1 MYPST
6 NVPITRHAPCLNR
19 AVAVLLGLAAF
30 GLYLRTLAPGV
41 LGGDSGELQF
51 AAYLGGIAHPTGYPL
66 YLMLG
71 WLWTHS
77 IPWGDVAWRMNLFS
91 ALWGG
96 MAVALTYLLAE
107 RLLREAT
114 PRLPTLPRLLAA
126 AVAALA
132 FACSETFWSQA
143 VIAEIYTLHAAFVAG
158 VFGLL
163 LWWKEGNKGKE
174 GAEGSQECKGAFNRS
189 MVVALIGGLSLTH
202 HRTMLLLAPA
212 VLLFLWLTRRR
223 FAHHPSSLTA
233 RPLLLA
239 SCLLPLLLYLYIPL
253 RAPHTPYLTVP
264 LSAGHS
270 LQLYDHSLRGFV
282 NFVLGRVFAGE
293 LLSPAAAA
301 ARLALAG
308 ELLWRQF
315 GWAGIVLSLLGLA
328 RLIAGRRGQLLA
340 LTGLAF
346 LALLLFNLFY
356 GIGDIHVFFIAPAL
370 IWACWMGIGIGAIA
384 EAVEAGRTSQV
395 AGRHLKYTISN
406 GLSAAIVLLSLALPI
421 ALLLHN
427 FPLVDRSGDSA
438 GRDRWQA
445 ILAAP
450 PPASAIL
457 VSNDRDEMM
466 PLWYLQQVESVRP
479 DVTGLFPRI
488 VAEPGWA
495 NVGQVVERALGTGRP
510 VYLIKSMPG
519 LEVKFALRP
528 EGNLVRVLR
537 AAASRPPERP
547 SGLVLADTVQLLGYD
562 LRTPLEP
569 GGGLEVALHWQPLR
583 PLDGDYTSFVHL
595 LDAQGQ
601 KVAQSDH
608 LPGGVYYPTSL
619 WQPGE
624 RLLDVHRL
632 QLPAALGPAPHTL
645 LIGFYRRPSMEQLGK
660 PLSLA
665 GL

>member
-1 MYPST
+1 M
-6 NVPITRHAPCLNR
+6 NR
-19 AVAVLLGLAAF
+19 TLAALLGLAAF
-30 GLYLRTLAPGV
+30 GLYLRTLAPGL

-71 WLWTHS
+71 WLWTHI

-96 MAVALTYLLAE
+96 VAVALTYLLAR

-158 VFGLL
+158 GLWLL
-163 LWWKEGNKGKE
+163 LWWKEGDRGNEGKE
-174 GAEGSQECKGAFNRS
+174 GAEGALGRLA
-189 MVVALIGGLSLTH
+189 VVALIYGLGLTH

-223 FAHHPSSLTA
+223 LASRPSSLA
-233 RPLLLA
+233 SRPSSLASCLLPPASCLLLLA

-270 LQLYDHSLRGFV
+270 LQLYDHRLRGFLD
-282 NFVLGRVFAGE
+282 FVLGRVFVGE
-293 LLSPAAAA
+293 LLPPAAAA

-315 GWAGIVLSLLGLA
+315 GWAGIVLGLVGLA
-328 RLIAGRRGQLLA
+328 RLVAGRRGQLLA
-340 LTGLAF
+340 LTGLSF

-370 IWACWMGIGIGAIA
+370 IWACWMGVGIGAIA
-384 EAVEAGRTSQV
+384 EAVGAGGRSQV
-395 AGRHLKYTISN
+395 AGRHLKYTIPSV
-406 GLSAAIVLLSLALPI
+406 LSAAIVLLSLTLPI

-427 FPLVDRSGDSA
+427 LSLVDRSGDSA

-450 PPASAIL
+450 PPAEAIL
-457 VSNDRDEMM
+457 ISNDRDEMM
-466 PLWYLQQVESVRP
+466 PLWYLQQVEGVRP
-479 DVTGLFPRI
+479 DITGLFPRI
-488 VAEPGWA
+488 VGEPGWA
-495 NVGQVVERALGTGRP
+495 NVGQVVERALSTGRP
-510 VYLIKSMPG
+510 VYLIKPMPG

-528 EGNLVRVLR
+528 VRNLVEVVGP
-537 AAASRPPERP
+537 AASGPPGRS
-547 SGLVLADTVQLLGYD
+547 SGLAVGGAIQLLGYD
-562 LRTPLEP
+562 LRSPLE
-569 GGGLEVALHWQPLR
+569 GGSVLEVALHWQPLR

-595 LDAQGQ
+595 LDAQGE

-624 RLLDVHRL
+624 TLLDVHRL
-632 QLPAALGPAPHTL
+632 ELPAALGPAPYTL
-645 LIGFYRRPSMEQLGK
+645 LVGFYRQPSMERLGE
-660 PLSLA
+660 PLRLA
-665 GL
+665 GP